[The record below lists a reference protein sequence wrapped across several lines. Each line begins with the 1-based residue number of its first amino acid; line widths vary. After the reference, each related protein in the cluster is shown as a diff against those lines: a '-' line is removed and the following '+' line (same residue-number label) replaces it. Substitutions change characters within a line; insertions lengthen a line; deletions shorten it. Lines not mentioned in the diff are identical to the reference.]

1 MHEIRQEKMND
12 FIQEREVVTIREL
25 QALFPQVSLMTI
37 HRDLD
42 ALTTAGFI
50 TKIRGGAR
58 SVRHRRDLSFEVR
71 EWENL
76 KGKARVA
83 EKAAALVRSESCIFI
98 DSGTTSL
105 ALARLL
111 PDSPMTVVTTGPNIA
126 LALCHV
132 PGPSV
137 TLCPGGLNKDNLTV
151 SGHSTLQF
159 LETINIDLAFL
170 GVSGYGREAGFTCG
184 KESEMMV
191 KRKVIQRARRRAVLC
206 DGTKFQ
212 RLMPFTFAHLPEVDY
227 VIGDGTLP
235 EDFIQEAEAAGVK
248 VL

>member
-1 MHEIRQEKMND
+1 MHEIRQEKMNE

-25 QALFPQVSLMTI
+25 CALFPQISLMTI

-42 ALTTAGFI
+42 ALATAGLI

-71 EWENL
+71 EWENR
-76 KGKARVA
+76 KGKALVA
-83 EKAAALVRSESCIFI
+83 EKAAGLVRSESCIFL

-111 PDSPMTVVTTGPNIA
+111 PDTPMTVVTTGPNVA

-132 PGPSV
+132 QGPSV
-137 TLCPGGLNKDNLTV
+137 TLCPGSLNKENLTV
-151 SGHSTLQF
+151 SGHSTLEF

-191 KRKVIQRARRRAVLC
+191 KRQVIKRAGRTAVLC
-206 DGTKFQ
+206 DETKFQ
-212 RLMPFTFAHLPEVDY
+212 RLMPFTFAGLEDVDY
-227 VIGDGTLP
+227 VISDNALPDGFLQ
-235 EDFIQEAEAAGVK
+235 DAEAAGVT

>member
-1 MHEIRQEKMND
+1 MHEIRQEKMKEL
-12 FIQEREVVTIREL
+12 IQEREVVTIKEL

-76 KGKARVA
+76 KGKAKVA
-83 EKAAALVRSESCIFI
+83 EKAAGLVHSESCIFV

-111 PDSPMTVVTTGPNIA
+111 PDTPMTVVTTGPNIA

-132 PGPSV
+132 AGPSV
-137 TLCPGGLNKDNLTV
+137 TLCPGSLNKENLTV

-191 KRKVIQRARRRAVLC
+191 KRQVIQRARRTAVLC
-206 DGTKFQ
+206 DETKFQ
-212 RLMPFTFAHLPEVDY
+212 RLMPFTFAQLGDVDY
-227 VIGDGTLP
+227 VISDDNLS
-235 EDFIQEAEAAGVK
+235 EEFLQAAAAAEVE

>member
-1 MHEIRQEKMND
+1 MREIRQEKMND

-25 QALFPQVSLMTI
+25 QALFPNVSLMTI

-42 ALTTAGFI
+42 ALTRAGLI
-50 TKIRGGAR
+50 AKIRGGAR
-58 SVRHRRDLSFEVR
+58 SVRHVRDLSFEVR
-71 EWENL
+71 EWENR
-76 KGKARVA
+76 KGKAKVA
-83 EKAAALVRSESCIFI
+83 EKAAALVPAESCIFL

-111 PDSPMTVVTTGPNIA
+111 PDAPMTVVTTGPNIA

-132 PGPSV
+132 RGPSV
-137 TLCPGGLNKDNLTV
+137 TLCPGSLNKDNLTV

-191 KRKVIQRARRRAVLC
+191 KRQVIKRARRTAALC
-206 DGTKFQ
+206 DETKFQ
-212 RLMPFTFAHLPEVDY
+212 RLMPFTFATLEDVDY
-227 VIGDGTLP
+227 VISDDALP
-235 EDFIQEAEAAGVK
+235 EGFLQDAETAGVK